1 MALNYR
7 YLAKQRLVKAKDLLA
22 AGDDDSLIYA
32 CLELRKCVEALAYD
46 LLSAYL
52 HEVPLSAF
60 ETWQPDKVMKEL
72 LQVDPRADRSA
83 TISMQKEAADTEPVG
98 PWTELGEDRRITS
111 SRLAKMFHQLGNT
124 LHAPTIRQ
132 MQKADVQDKAL
143 IRKRAEQ
150 ICDELGHVLA
160 AKVWNVHFS
169 VSVTVA
175 CTECETPIKRASSY
189 LDKVKQARC
198 GGCGQ
203 AFLVECQGDDY
214 YFEPVR
220 FYWHCD
226 GCGVE
231 REIAESKAKPGLDV
245 SCLKCKT
252 PASLAAVTSWRVK
265 QTPPE
270 KKKPNE
276 PPQPTA

>member
-1 MALNYR
+1 MALDYR
-7 YLAKQRLVKAKDLLA
+7 SLAKQRLAKATDLLA
-22 AGDDDSLIYA
+22 ENDDDSLVFA
-32 CLELRKCVEALAYD
+32 CLELRRCVEALAYD
-46 LLSAYL
+46 LLTVYL

-83 TISMQKEAADTEPVG
+83 TVSMQKEATDTEPTG
-98 PWTELGEDRRITS
+98 PWLELGEDRRIKS
-111 SRLAKMFHQLGNT
+111 PRLAKMFHQLGNT
-124 LHAPTIRQ
+124 LHVPTIRQ
-132 MQKADVQDKAL
+132 MQKSEPTDYELV
-143 IRKRAEQ
+143 RKRAEQ
-150 ICDELGHVLA
+150 IRAELDYVLA
-160 AKVWNVHFS
+160 AKIWNAHFS
-169 VSVTVA
+169 VSVTIK

-189 LDKVKQARC
+189 LNSVKQVRC

-203 AFLVECQGDDY
+203 AFLAERQGEDY

-220 FYWHCD
+220 FYWHCE

-245 SCLKCKT
+245 TCPKCKT
-252 PASLAAVTSWRVK
+252 PAILASVTSWRVK

-270 KKKPNE
+270 KRQPNMPE
-276 PPQPTA
+276 ATA